1 MEWVVLA
8 GLLFLLCA
16 AAEYLLTG
24 LRGPWRLCAL
34 APAVGAVVWG
44 AALWGVSLS
53 AGWGGFGAQLFLV
66 LCLFPAAAGLL
77 TGALV
82 RGIVMLVRRRK
93 RK

>member
-34 APAVGAVVWG
+34 VPAAGAVLWG
-44 AALWGVSLS
+44 CALWEKSRG
-53 AGWGGFGAQLFLV
+53 AGWGGFGAGLV
-66 LCLFPAAAGLL
+66 LLLCLLPAAAGLL
-77 TGALV
+77 AGALA
-82 RGIVMLVRRRK
+82 RGIVILVRRRK
-93 RK
+93 RQ